1 MRGEANE
8 SVRPSARM
16 LRLSVV
22 TRMNRPGKN
31 VTHQWP
37 DSSSALPSESMLPQ
51 VGVLTDVMPAPM
63 NDSEASKTMAL
74 ATSTVANTMIGARQ
88 LRATCRIRI
97 QVVLAP
103 ITFDAAT

>member
-63 NDSEASKTMAL
+63 NDSDASKTIAS
-74 ATSTVANTMIGARQ
+74 ATSTVANTRIGAMQ
-88 LRATCRIRI
+88 LRATCLARIHHVR
-97 QVVLAP
+97 AP
-103 ITFDAAT
+103 ITWEAAT